1 MASTVADYT
10 PTTEGVR
17 DAYRGEWVAAGR
29 AAEFD
34 RWYAAEKAKWQA
46 EAWDEGRAVGYAD
59 GNGGES
65 AFRQTN
71 PYKED

>member
-1 MASTVADYT
+1 MADYT
-10 PTTEGVR
+10 PTTEDVLT
-17 DAYRGEWVAAGR
+17 AALDGGIYSE
-29 AAEFD
+29 AEFD
-34 RWYAAEKAKWQA
+34 RWYAAEKA
-46 EAWDEGRAVGYAD
+46 EAWDEGRAVGYND

>member
-1 MASTVADYT
+1 MTDYT
-10 PTTEGVR
+10 PTTDEVR
-17 DAYRGEWVAAGR
+17 RDHLRAGSIPY
-29 AAEFD
+29 FD

-46 EAWDEGRAVGYAD
+46 EAWDEGRAVGYND

-71 PYKED
+71 PYREKED